1 MERVNIA
8 QIDIDVDSLIAKSA
22 EVREKLINIGNEM
35 KVLKDDFSKGNI
47 SIEEYTK
54 RLTLLT
60 AEQKGQR
67 DELRVYDTL
76 VKNHITT
83 EAKQIASNTTM
94 KGSIKELSAALS
106 QNKHIYQQL
115 SEEER
120 NNAEVGGKLLAVI
133 QEQDKKYKELQK
145 SIGNNQVDV
154 GNYRQAILDAV
165 GDNQAFGTSMNS
177 VVNTFNSLK
186 VNIVALAT
194 PFTNFVQTGKMAP
207 GVLNATATA
216 TGNVSTGMKILRGAI
231 ISTGI
236 GALIV
241 ALGSLIS
248 YFTSTQEGVNKVNKV
263 LTPLKV
269 LFQTLFGVVQ
279 QVGKVLV
286 EAFKAAWEPIKKVGE
301 FIGTFL
307 ITPIKQVVGVV
318 KGLGKILTG
327 DFKGAW
333 EEVKKPAQDLV
344 NKGKEMGKA
353 VGEARAKYAE
363 LGKEM
368 KGIVGGIGDTMDEA
382 LKRGQ
387 RIEEINQR
395 LAKSEAEHIEKTEA
409 LKELFAEQNQIAR
422 DTSKSVEEREKAA
435 KASVE
440 TLKQINTLAR
450 ERNQLEV
457 ERIELQ
463 QKSNDTSDEEKADLA
478 RKKAELNAANRE
490 MLNAETAQNK
500 VINSIRNTARQ
511 EENARAKEQAD
522 KVRARMQEEL
532 KQQREAVEEYV
543 KTNSAVAKSL
553 QERLAIEEK
562 GMQDRLAVLEKEKS
576 KGLIKKN
583 EYEKQKREIEES
595 YLKTRTDLSIEAVKK
610 EAEQYELQNKTK
622 IDSETRLTAEL
633 IAQEQDRQEAIY
645 QKKVKALEKEK
656 QLKQEAHDW
665 DYNAEDA
672 YQQQLQELREG
683 YNEKSRE
690 LKKQAD
696 EQEKE
701 QRALNAEL
709 DFQERIARLES
720 EGAGEYEIRYAQLEN
735 ENALAIQ
742 KADEQH
748 EAGQL
753 SDEQYQRTLE
763 GIRKDYAK
771 KKIAIDKSVEE
782 AKLMAFQSVF
792 SQIKGLVGEQTA
804 LGKAA
809 AIAETTINT
818 YMAAQKAYS
827 AMAGI
832 PVVGPALGAVAAGAA
847 VVSGMLNVKKIMET
861 NVKYEKG
868 GILKGKSHNEGGIP
882 FTVAG
887 RGGFEAEGG
896 EYIVNKR
903 ATAMYFP
910 VLEAINR
917 SVSNGNYNPVYMQAG
932 GVIKQLP
939 EMKIDYTEITKAVR
953 EGAMQG
959 TQTGAYEGAMQGA
972 FQGSQQGAFEGA
984 RAGSLEGSMQ
994 GAYEGATMGTT
1005 SGLTDSILRISDN
1018 ERARQSASI

>member
-1 MERVNIA
+1 MERINIA

-83 EAKQIASNTTM
+83 EAKEIDTNKKKT
-94 KGSIKELSAALS
+94 GSIKELSASLS
-106 QNKHIYQQL
+106 QNKHIYQLL

-327 DFKGAW
+327 NFKGAW
-333 EEVKKPAQDLV
+333 EEVNKPAQDLV

-368 KGIVGGIGDTMDEA
+368 KGIVGGIGDTMNEA

-440 TLKQINTLAR
+440 TLKQINALAR

-522 KVRARMQEEL
+522 KARARMQEEL

-583 EYEKQKREIEES
+583 EYEKQKREIEEA

-622 IDSETRLTAEL
+622 IDSETRLTAKL
-633 IAQEQDRQEAIY
+633 IAQEQGRQDAIY
-645 QKKVKALEKEK
+645 QKKVEALEKEK
-656 QLKQEAHDW
+656 KLKQEAHDW

-683 YNEKSRE
+683 YNEKAKE
-690 LKKQAD
+690 LSKQQS
-696 EQEKE
+696 EIEKE
-701 QRALNAEL
+701 EKKAQQEL
-709 DFQERIARLES
+709 DFQDKLLTLQEQGATQWEIEEEQMRQNHEQEREALNELLASNQVSQEEYNKRLSILNRKQSQDEINLKRKTEES
-720 EGAGEYEIRYAQLEN
+720 KLQLALGALSQAKQLFGE
-735 ENALAIQ
+735 
-742 KADEQH
+742 H
-748 EAGQL
+748 
-753 SDEQYQRTLE
+753 
-763 GIRKDYAK
+763 
-771 KKIAIDKSVEE
+771 
-782 AKLMAFQSVF
+782 
-792 SQIKGLVGEQTA
+792 TA
-804 LGKAA
+804 VGKAA
-809 AIAETTINT
+809 AVAEAMINT
-818 YMAAQKAYS
+818 YLGITKALS
-827 AMAGI
+827 AYPPPYNAIMAG
-832 PVVGPALGAVAAGAA
+832 VTGAM
-847 VVSGMLNVKKIMET
+847 GMLNVKKIMET

-868 GILKGKSHNEGGIP
+868 GLLKGKSHNEGGIP

-887 RGGFEAEGG
+887 RGGFEAEDG
-896 EYIVNKR
+896 EFLVNKK
-903 ATAMYFP
+903 ATKKNLPLLNF
-910 VLEAINR
+910 LN
-917 SVSNGNYNPVYMQAG
+917 SDVSNGSYNPVYMQAG
-932 GVIKQLP
+932 GVIKQAY

>member
-35 KVLKDDFSKGNI
+35 KALKDDFSKGNI

-83 EAKQIASNTTM
+83 EAKQIASNNTM

-120 NNAEVGGKLLAVI
+120 NNVEVGGKLLAVI
-133 QEQDKKYKELQK
+133 QEQDKKYKDLQK

-186 VNIVALAT
+186 VNVVALAT

-395 LAKSEAEHIEKTEA
+395 LVKSEAEHIEKTEA

-440 TLKQINTLAR
+440 TLKQINALAR

-522 KVRARMQEEL
+522 KARARMQEEL

-583 EYEKQKREIEES
+583 EYEKQKREIEEA

-610 EAEQYELQNKTK
+610 EAERYELQNKTK

-633 IAQEQDRQEAIY
+633 IVQEQDRQEVIY
-645 QKKVKALEKEK
+645 QKKVEALEKEK
-656 QLKQEAHDW
+656 KLKQEAHNW

-683 YNEKSRE
+683 YDEKAKE
-690 LKKQAD
+690 LSKQQSD
-696 EQEKE
+696 IEKE
-701 QRALNAEL
+701 EKKAQQEL
-709 DFQERIARLES
+709 DFQDKLLTLQEQGATQWEIEEEQMRQNHEQEREALNELLASNQVSQEEYNKRLSILNRKQSQDEINLKRKTEES
-720 EGAGEYEIRYAQLEN
+720 KLQLALGALSQAKQLFGE
-735 ENALAIQ
+735 
-742 KADEQH
+742 H
-748 EAGQL
+748 
-753 SDEQYQRTLE
+753 
-763 GIRKDYAK
+763 
-771 KKIAIDKSVEE
+771 
-782 AKLMAFQSVF
+782 
-792 SQIKGLVGEQTA
+792 TA
-804 LGKAA
+804 VGKAA
-809 AIAETTINT
+809 AVAEAMINT
-818 YMAAQKAYS
+818 YLGITKALS
-827 AMAGI
+827 AYPPPYNAIMAG
-832 PVVGPALGAVAAGAA
+832 VTGAM
-847 VVSGMLNVKKIMET
+847 GMLNVKKIMET

-887 RGGFEAEGG
+887 LGGFEAEGG

>member
-8 QIDIDVDSLIAKSA
+8 QVDIDVDSLIAKSA

-35 KVLKDDFSKGNI
+35 KALKDDFSKGNI

-60 AEQKGQR
+60 AEQRGQS

-83 EAKQIASNTTM
+83 ETKEIDTNKKKT
-94 KGSIKELSAALS
+94 GSIKELSASLS
-106 QNKHIYQQL
+106 QNKHIYQLL

-186 VNIVALAT
+186 VNVVALAT

-387 RIEEINQR
+387 RIEEINQK
-395 LAKSEAEHIEKTEA
+395 LVKSEAEHIEKTEA

-440 TLKQINTLAR
+440 TLKQINALAR

-522 KVRARMQEEL
+522 KARARMQEEL

-553 QERLAIEEK
+553 QERLVIEEK
-562 GMQDRLAVLEKEKS
+562 GMQDRLALLEKEKS
-576 KGLIKKN
+576 KGLIKRN
-583 EYEKQKREIEES
+583 EYEKQKREIEEAF
-595 YLKTRTDLSIEAVKK
+595 LKTRTDLSIEAVKK

-633 IAQEQDRQEAIY
+633 IVQEQARQEAIY
-645 QKKVKALEKEK
+645 QKKVEALEKEK

-683 YNEKSRE
+683 YNEKAKE
-690 LKKQAD
+690 LSKQQS
-696 EQEKE
+696 EIEKE
-701 QRALNAEL
+701 EKKAQQEL
-709 DFQERIARLES
+709 DFQDKLLTLQEQGATQWEIEEEQMRQNHEQEREALNELLASNQVSQEEYNKRLSILSRKQSQDEINLKRKTEES
-720 EGAGEYEIRYAQLEN
+720 KLQLALGALSQAKQLFGE
-735 ENALAIQ
+735 
-742 KADEQH
+742 H
-748 EAGQL
+748 
-753 SDEQYQRTLE
+753 
-763 GIRKDYAK
+763 
-771 KKIAIDKSVEE
+771 
-782 AKLMAFQSVF
+782 
-792 SQIKGLVGEQTA
+792 TA
-804 LGKAA
+804 VGKAA
-809 AIAETTINT
+809 AVAEAMINT
-818 YMAAQKAYS
+818 YLGITKALS
-827 AMAGI
+827 AYPPPYNAIMAG
-832 PVVGPALGAVAAGAA
+832 VTGAM
-847 VVSGMLNVKKIMET
+847 GMLNVKKIMET

-868 GILKGKSHNEGGIP
+868 GLLKGKSHNEGGIP

-896 EYIVNKR
+896 EFLVNKK
-903 ATAMYFP
+903 ATKKNLPLLNF
-910 VLEAINR
+910 LN
-917 SVSNGNYNPVYMQAG
+917 SDVSNGSYNPVYMQAG
-932 GVIKQLP
+932 GVIKQAY

>member
-1 MERVNIA
+1 MERINIA

-83 EAKQIASNTTM
+83 EAKEIDTNKKKT
-94 KGSIKELSAALS
+94 GSIKELSASLS
-106 QNKHIYQQL
+106 QNKHIYQLL

-327 DFKGAW
+327 NFKGAW

-353 VGEARAKYAE
+353 VGEARAKYTE

-368 KGIVGGIGDTMDEA
+368 KGIVGGIGDTMNEA

-440 TLKQINTLAR
+440 TLKQINALAR

-522 KVRARMQEEL
+522 KARARMQEEL

-583 EYEKQKREIEES
+583 EYEKQKREIEEA

-622 IDSETRLTAEL
+622 IDSETRLTAKL
-633 IAQEQDRQEAIY
+633 IAQEQGRQDAIY
-645 QKKVKALEKEK
+645 QKKVEALEKEK
-656 QLKQEAHDW
+656 KLKQEAHDW

-683 YNEKSRE
+683 YNEKAKE
-690 LKKQAD
+690 LSKQQS
-696 EQEKE
+696 EIEKE
-701 QRALNAEL
+701 EKKAQQEL
-709 DFQERIARLES
+709 DFQDKLLTLQEQGATQWEIEEEQMRQNHEQEREALNELLASNQVSQEEYNKRLSILSRKQSQDEINLKRKTEES
-720 EGAGEYEIRYAQLEN
+720 KLQLALGALSQAKQLFGE
-735 ENALAIQ
+735 
-742 KADEQH
+742 H
-748 EAGQL
+748 
-753 SDEQYQRTLE
+753 
-763 GIRKDYAK
+763 
-771 KKIAIDKSVEE
+771 
-782 AKLMAFQSVF
+782 
-792 SQIKGLVGEQTA
+792 TA
-804 LGKAA
+804 VGKAA
-809 AIAETTINT
+809 AVAEAMINT
-818 YMAAQKAYS
+818 YLGITKALS
-827 AMAGI
+827 AYPPPYNAIMAG
-832 PVVGPALGAVAAGAA
+832 VTGAM
-847 VVSGMLNVKKIMET
+847 GMLNVKKIMET

-868 GILKGKSHNEGGIP
+868 GLLKGKSHNEGGIP

-887 RGGFEAEGG
+887 RGGFEAEDG
-896 EYIVNKR
+896 EFLVNKK
-903 ATAMYFP
+903 ATKKNLPLLNF
-910 VLEAINR
+910 LN
-917 SVSNGNYNPVYMQAG
+917 SDVSNGSYNPVYMQAG
-932 GVIKQLP
+932 GVIKQAY